1 MVTEFRLNYTAE
13 QVNSKLGEIENLA
26 KRSELPTK
34 LSELTN
40 DSGFA
45 TESYVNTAVNNI
57 DIYDTIEIN
66 SNTAGKNLQNDGEEI
81 YWIPEGYARAKGD
94 PLSVSPVAD
103 TKVDVITKFSNVI
116 STAEDWT
123 RPLKKLYLNHI
134 TGSNVF
140 NLLNGE
146 AKDEDNGQ
154 LYYAGAVIEK
164 SGVTGTIN
172 ADYTITIS
180 GMSTSGCLILN
191 TKWWTST
198 RNSYTILP
206 AGTYTTHQRLIV
218 NLKSLASNTY
228 LQVGQGQFTLTEP
241 HYVVQVLISC
251 GANVQ
256 YNETIPFGIYL
267 GGSIPVDTAYH
278 GNLYCVEFSNFPP
291 ANATFNWS
299 SGELVDKEGNVVESV
314 SPTQIISFDG
324 ANTFLSGFGVNTVSY
339 ATGSFESGHE
349 SNAYKFNP
357 EEYPLPILYLDGV
370 TDGMNKDN
378 KVTLNYRFKG
388 RSGTCTCKWQGSSSL
403 AYEKKNYTVVFDT
416 PFEAVSGWGS
426 HSKYCMKANYIDFSH
441 VRNICSARLWG
452 EARKTIGGDVFQ
464 NLINAGAIDGFP
476 IAVVINDEYKGLY
489 SFNIPK
495 DAWMFGYSGDVATE
509 AIVSA
514 EMSTDATM
522 FKAPAVMDG
531 SDFEFEHIAD
541 SADEAALKASF
552 GELYNKVVNYS
563 ATDMYNSELSQILD
577 MDRLL
582 DYYVFVVMFDAVDC
596 YKKNYLMTTKDGVKW
611 HIGAYD
617 LDTTFGNQWQ
627 GVSYYKPTWRNFA
640 WYASESAL
648 FNVIYTHHK
657 NELKARYNLRKNDKW
672 SEENLFIT
680 LYNYAVQIPKI
691 YFDEEVKLWKSL
703 PGTNTNDISEIMNF
717 HRLKI
722 KHLDNEIK
730 NWG

>member
-1 MVTEFRLNYTAE
+1 MVTEFRLNYAAE
-13 QVNSKLGEIENLA
+13 QVNSKLGEIGSLA

-45 TESYVNTAVNNI
+45 TESYVDTAVNNV

-66 SNTAGKNLQNDGEEI
+66 SNTAGKILQNDGEEI
-81 YWIPEGYARAKGD
+81 YWIPEGYARVKGD
-94 PLSVSPVAD
+94 LLSISTVAD
-103 TKVDVITKFSNVI
+103 TKIDVITKLLN
-116 STAEDWT
+116 TRDPAADWA

-134 TGSNVF
+134 TGSNVL

-146 AKDEDNGQ
+146 TKDEDNSQ
-154 LYYAGAVIEK
+154 MYYAGAVIEK
-164 SGVTGTIN
+164 DGVTATFN
-172 ADYTITIS
+172 SDNTITIS
-180 GMSTSGCLILN
+180 GMSTSGCSILN
-191 TKWWTST
+191 CKWWPAT

-206 AGTYTTHQRLIV
+206 AGTYTMHDRV
-218 NLKSLASNTY
+218 MANLRSLATTEVK
-228 LQVGQGQFTLTEP
+228 QVQGQFTLTEP
-241 HYVVQVLISC
+241 YYVSQVFIVCS
-251 GANVQ
+251 ANVT
-256 YNETIPFGIYL
+256 YNEIIPFGIYQ

-278 GNLYCVEFSNFPP
+278 GNLYCVEFANIPP

-299 SGELVDKEGNVVESV
+299 SGELTDEEGNIVESV
-314 SPTQIISFDG
+314 SPTQIISFEG
-324 ANTFLSGFGVNTVSY
+324 TNTFLSGFGVNTVSY
-339 ATGSFESGHE
+339 ATGSFSRGEE

-357 EEYPLPILYLDGV
+357 KEYPLPILYLDGV

-378 KVTLNYRFKG
+378 KVTLNYRFKDH
-388 RSGTCTCKWQGSSSL
+388 SGTCTCKWQGSSSL

-441 VRNICSARLWG
+441 VRNICAAKLWG

-464 NLINAGAIDGFP
+464 NLVNAGAIDGFP

-495 DAWMFGYSGDVATE
+495 DAYMFGYSGDVATE

-514 EMSTDATM
+514 EMGTDATM
-522 FKAPAVMDG
+522 FKAPALLDG
-531 SDFEFEHIAD
+531 TDFEFEHIAD
-541 SADEAALKASF
+541 NADEAMLKASF
-552 GELYNKVVNYS
+552 GELYNTVSNYS
-563 ATDMYNSELSQILD
+563 ATDMYNSELSAILD

-611 HIGAYD
+611 YIGAYD

-648 FNVIYTHHK
+648 FNIIYTHHK
-657 NELKARYNLRKNDKW
+657 NELKARYNLRKYDKW

-691 YFDEEVKLWKSL
+691 YFDEELKLWKSL
-703 PGTNTNDISEIMNF
+703 PGTNTNNISEILDF
-717 HRLKI
+717 HRMKI